1 MQMDEREEKL
11 LSFLEET
18 RYEDLPPEAVEGAKR
33 CILDTVG
40 VMAAGAHAPDIDKL
54 IACRQGRGGR
64 EEIRVFGRE
73 ERLSA
78 FDAVWV
84 ACAMTR
90 ANEMDDSHDPSGE
103 HVSTPILGA
112 GLAEAQQLGK
122 VSGKDFIRAY
132 ALAAEIVPRIRRC
145 PVRDGMP
152 FFGFAANSYAPFS
165 AAVMCASLRGLKGEA
180 LYHTLGWAYAQMA
193 GAVQLQ
199 QGGGSALYIHHGL
212 AAATGYRAAELAALG
227 FPGTD
232 NFLLGRFG
240 VLNAYERGNYDLAPL
255 TDGLG
260 QKYVVAEMG
269 IKKYPS
275 GRVTHTPI
283 DAALTA
289 REKLGSFNAEEV
301 ERVTVRY
308 TRGGFAMTCLPDEDR
323 HYPTRP
329 QHARFSLYYTLA
341 SALLRGHV
349 ALEDFSCEA
358 VNDEQI
364 RSLIGKIHVEVD
376 ETLPMLLPGILSVRM
391 KDGREVSAYEEN
403 MKGSAAL
410 PLSYE
415 EIVEKAVKCFAFGRA
430 GKNEAEVRILAGNIR
445 HLEDFDDIVP
455 LFFG

>member
-1 MQMDEREEKL
+1 MPFDEMEEKL
-11 LSFLEET
+11 VSFLADT
-18 RYEDLPPEAVEGAKR
+18 RYEDLPPAAVEGAKR
-33 CILDTVG
+33 CILDTIG

-54 IACRQGRGGR
+54 ISYRKAQSGGD
-64 EEIRVFGRE
+64 ELRVFGRE
-73 ERLSA
+73 ESLPA

-84 ACAMTR
+84 SCAMTR
-90 ANEMDDSHDPSGE
+90 ANEFDDSHDPSGE

-112 GLAEAQQLGK
+112 GLAAAQQLGG
-122 VSGKDFIRAY
+122 VSGKDFLRAY

-145 PVRDGMP
+145 PVRDSMP
-152 FFGFAANSYAPFS
+152 FYGFAANSYAPFS
-165 AAVMCASLRGLKGEA
+165 AAVMCASLRGLKGEE
-180 LYHTLGWAYAQMA
+180 LYHALGWAYAQMA

-232 NFLLGRFG
+232 NFLRGRFG

-260 QKYVVAEMG
+260 KRYVVAEMG

-283 DAALTA
+283 DAALSA
-289 REKLGSFNAEEV
+289 REKLSGFDAEEI

-308 TRGGFAMTCLPDEDR
+308 TKGGFAMTCLPEEDR
-323 HYPTRP
+323 HFPTRP

-349 ALEDFSCEA
+349 ALEDFTSEA
-358 VNDEQI
+358 VNDEKI
-364 RSLIGKIHVEVD
+364 RSLIEKIHVEVD
-376 ETLPMLLPGILSVRM
+376 ENLPMLLPGILHIRM
-391 KDGREVSAYEEN
+391 KDGREVSAYEAH
-403 MKGSAAL
+403 MRGSAAL

-430 GKNEAEVRILAGNIR
+430 GKSEAEVRALAEAVR

>member
-1 MQMDEREEKL
+1 MPFDEMEGKL
-11 LSFLEET
+11 VAFLGDT
-18 RYEDLPPEAVEGAKR
+18 RYEDLPPAAVEGARR
-33 CILDTVG
+33 CILDTIG

-54 IACRQGRGGR
+54 IAYRKAQSAGD
-64 EEIRVFGRE
+64 EVRVFGRE
-73 ERLSA
+73 ESLPA

-84 ACAMTR
+84 NCAMTR
-90 ANEMDDSHDPSGE
+90 ANEFDDSHDPSGE

-112 GLAEAQQLGK
+112 GLAIAQQLGG
-122 VSGKDFIRAY
+122 VSGKDFLRAY

-165 AAVMCASLRGLKGEA
+165 AAVMCASLRGLKGEE

-232 NFLLGRFG
+232 NFLRGRFG

-260 QKYVVAEMG
+260 KRYVVAEMG

-283 DAALTA
+283 DAALSA
-289 REKLGSFNAEEV
+289 REKLGAFDAEEI
-301 ERVTVRY
+301 ESVTVRY
-308 TRGGFAMTCLPDEDR
+308 TKGGFAMTCLPEEDR
-323 HYPTRP
+323 HFPTRP
-329 QHARFSLYYTLA
+329 QHAHFSLYYTLA

-349 ALEDFSCEA
+349 ALEDFTSEA
-358 VNDEQI
+358 VNDEKI
-364 RSLIGKIHVEVD
+364 RSLIEKIHVEVD
-376 ETLPMLLPGILSVRM
+376 ENLPMLLPGIIRIRM
-391 KDGREVSAYEEN
+391 KDGREVSAYEEH
-403 MKGSAAL
+403 MQGSAEL
-410 PLSYE
+410 PLRYE
-415 EIVEKAVKCFAFGRA
+415 EIMEKAVKCFAFGRA
-430 GKNEAEVRILAGNIR
+430 GKTEAEVRALAESIR
-445 HLEDFDDIVP
+445 HLEDFENIVP